1 MSCPTTPDGPAC
13 DWDPSCPEHGILGQ
27 APDPQRSAFGPV
39 RKWGLAPKAEQKPAR
54 HLRLIPG
61 QRSSD

>member
-13 DWDPSCPEHGILGQ
+13 DWDPGCPEHGILGKPE
-27 APDPQRSAFGPV
+27 AAKDDSRSAFGPV
-39 RKWGLAPKAEQKPAR
+39 RRWGRAKPSER